1 MSPFGISAT
10 DNNSFSG
17 GGAGAGAGAGSEWYA
32 TGSPGNVYN
41 NSNSNGTDAAAAAAR
56 AEAEDATA
64 TAACA
69 ATVAN
74 LEAQK
79 ASAVASEDYM
89 RAAAAKSEIAK
100 VMELEATRQAL
111 VQQQRQARAE
121 AQAAAQAQAQAAQA
135 AAQAAA
141 AKEEAARVQAENDAG
156 AAAAAPTAAT
166 GGDPHNVGGSAT
178 NNDGNLLGVEE
189 DLLGLSD
196 TTAVPVALGADYA
209 LLPPPVPSSSDAQD
223 GSTAES
229 NPDSSSSSS
238 SSSGEASM
246 KEAELLTSWVEGIEE
261 VASTYHLESKPSSSS
276 AISDSSSSS
285 GGGVGGS
292 KQRKALTD
300 AIVVGS
306 GVCLASNPKL
316 LPMHAFSLFSALKAL
331 CTQHRQ
337 GGSNSQGTE
346 GNAMIS
352 GGGNGKD
359 GNADDYDDDNSGEK
373 LMVAAGTFVMEVL
386 GRWFHQASTRELG
399 MLGAISVKIWVVPLS
414 AQHHACLVHELEHLL
429 EAALAQDAKEAPG
442 GNATKV
448 LKQIITFLYHNV
460 DLIHGAPRHHL
471 LNMIL
476 QVGFLRL
483 FLNHSVEVMYG
494 FHLLLVYKLLRFHRH
509 HAGSAS
515 DVELLT
521 SHGGPILKLNQLKI
535 IETLKAVAD
544 RKTAAA
550 DPWKGTRPDGS
561 PIEVEDLDIDRALQ
575 SQAHI
580 FLDTIK
586 AAPLRED
593 DNDNAASRVQ
603 AAAERAQAATL
614 AAHAARHSPSPDAAA
629 EPEDLLCLDAPLDGS
644 GGGGVG
650 SSGSDAAAQAAA
662 LAQAEEAEAH
672 AQAQAAAQEAAARAE
687 AVEARVA
694 VPKSNLPLVGPA
706 VANFVRQVSTLWT
719 ENK

>member
-1 MSPFGISAT
+1 
-10 DNNSFSG
+10 
-17 GGAGAGAGAGSEWYA
+17 
-32 TGSPGNVYN
+32 
-41 NSNSNGTDAAAAAAR
+41 
-56 AEAEDATA
+56 
-64 TAACA
+64 
-69 ATVAN
+69 
-74 LEAQK
+74 
-79 ASAVASEDYM
+79 M
-89 RAAAAKSEIAK
+89 RQHK
-100 VMELEATRQAL
+100 
-111 VQQQRQARAE
+111 QARAE
-121 AQAAAQAQAQAAQA
+121 AAA

-141 AKEEAARVQAENDAG
+141 LAAAAQAAARVQAQNDVAT
-156 AAAAAPTAAT
+156 AAAATAAT
-166 GGDPHNVGGSAT
+166 GSDTSNVGSSSSGA
-178 NNDGNLLGVEE
+178 NGGNLLGVEE

-196 TTAVPVALGADYA
+196 ATAVPVAADYS
-209 LLPPPVPSSSDAQD
+209 LLPPPVPASASPHGQEGSAVDTISSANNGSDGKSEYD
-223 GSTAES
+223 STVGVA
-229 NPDSSSSSS
+229 
-238 SSSGEASM
+238 M
-246 KEAELLTSWVEGIEE
+246 KEAELLSTWVDGVEE
-261 VASTYHLESKPSSSS
+261 VASTYHLGSKPQN
-276 AISDSSSSS
+276 SSSSS
-285 GGGVGGS
+285 DNSSGDGGGVGGS

-331 CTQHRQ
+331 RAQHSQ
-337 GGSNSQGTE
+337 GGSS
-346 GNAMIS
+346 S
-352 GGGNGKD
+352 GGGA
-359 GNADDYDDDNSGEK
+359 ADNSGGGLEASSNSDSDDNDGEK
-373 LMVAAGTFVMEVL
+373 LMVAAGAFVMEVL

-414 AQHHACLVHELEHLL
+414 TQHHACLVHELEHLL
-429 EAALAQDAKEAPG
+429 EAALAQDAHEAPG

-460 DLIHGAPRHHL
+460 DLIHGAPRHRL

-483 FLNHSVEVMYG
+483 FLNHSKEVTYG

-521 SHGGPILKLNQLKI
+521 THGGPILKLNQLKI

-586 AAPLRED
+586 AAPQRDEND
-593 DNDNAASRVQ
+593 DDSDAAAASRIQ
-603 AAAERAQAATL
+603 AAADHAQAASL
-614 AAHAARHSPSPDAAA
+614 AAAQAARASSSSAAAAA
-629 EPEDLLCLDAPLDGS
+629 EPEDLLCLDAPLDAHRGS
-644 GGGGVG
+644 N
-650 SSGSDAAAQAAA
+650 GSDAAAQAAA
-662 LAQAEEAEAH
+662 LAQAAEEDMH
-672 AQAQAAAQEAAARAE
+672 AKARAAGREAAARAE

-694 VPKSNLPLVGPA
+694 VPKSKLPLVGPA
-706 VANFVRQVSTLWT
+706 MANFVRQVCTH
-719 ENK
+719 